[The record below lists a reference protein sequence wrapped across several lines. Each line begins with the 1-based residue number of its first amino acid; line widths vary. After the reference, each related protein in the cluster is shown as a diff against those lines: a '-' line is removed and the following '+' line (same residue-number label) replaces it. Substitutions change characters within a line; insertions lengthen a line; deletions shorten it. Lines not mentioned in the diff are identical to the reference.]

1 MNIVPFVKCPDDLS
15 FKDLEFILTNVLAI
29 KIWDWSKKKGFLLYS
44 SNYGPYLN
52 SAQELGEWIYSFTRN
67 FYYVEHSAASV
78 EQWWDFF
85 QHFYYQENITDEKIK
100 DFIDLT
106 FKKTQAETGLR
117 GFKTLGL
124 HYF

>member
-1 MNIVPFVKCPDDLS
+1 MNIVPFVECPEDLN

-29 KIWDWSKKKGFLLYS
+29 KIWNWSKKKVFLLYS
-44 SNYGPYLN
+44 SDYGPYFN
-52 SAQELGEWIYSFTRN
+52 SAKELGEWIYPFTQD

-78 EQWWDFF
+78 EQWWDFL
-85 QHFYYQENITDEKIK
+85 QHFYYQENTTDDDIEN
-100 DFIDLT
+100 FIDLT
-106 FKKTQAETGLR
+106 FKKIQSETGLR